1 MVVSAFEMCAEFR
14 TIQIVCLAEVV
25 ERVRVIAQL
34 GVDQAYEQMGVN
46 AEVSTPIHRG

>member
-1 MVVSAFEMCAEFR
+1 MVVSAFEMGAELL

-34 GVDQAYEQMGVN
+34 GVDQAYKQVGVN